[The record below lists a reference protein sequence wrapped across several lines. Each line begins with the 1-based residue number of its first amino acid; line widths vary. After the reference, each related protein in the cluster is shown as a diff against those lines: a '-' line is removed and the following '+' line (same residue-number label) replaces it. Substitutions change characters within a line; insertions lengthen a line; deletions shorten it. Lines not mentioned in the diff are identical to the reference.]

1 MASLEVA
8 HLVRRVDEQD
18 ETVRAVGD
26 TLLDIQET
34 VDQHT
39 ETLVR
44 IQETVDQHTE
54 TLVTIQET
62 LTGQGETLTQ
72 HTELLAEILRRLNT
86 NDDRNSSDN

>member
-26 TLLDIQET
+26 TLLD
-34 VDQHT
+34 
-39 ETLVR
+39 